1 MFLEFPEGIN
11 LGVTASKGE
20 DRFRIQI
27 HLGKC
32 QNDLRR
38 QMKLSRE
45 KQNKVVHRD
54 KNNQLLKIQIGNN
67 WISNLGVI
75 AQKTDKILKTSAL
88 FH

>member
-1 MFLEFPEGIN
+1 MFLQFPEGIN

-20 DRFRIQI
+20 DRIRIQI

-45 KQNKVVHRD
+45 KQNKGIHGD
-54 KNNQLLKIQIGNN
+54 KNNQLLKIQMGNN
-67 WISNLGVI
+67 WISNPGAI
-75 AQKTDKILKTSAL
+75 AQGTDKTLKTSAL